1 MQRIREVRKD
11 LTGPVTYDYEA
22 DGLGTARWMDVS
34 WNGARIRLG
43 RYLRPGKQVRL
54 TFTTPVA
61 ESGMASVLT
70 RVAWC
75 RQVSDGLDFEA
86 GLQIFRR
93 DAEAALTFAVLC
105 QERSTK
111 ETSKAQ
117 ADGKETSRELR
128 SNAAYRGT
136 LAKAI

>member
-1 MQRIREVRKD
+1 MQRIRESRKG
-11 LTGPVTYDYEA
+11 LTGSVTYDYEA

-34 WNGARIRLG
+34 WNGAKIRLG

-54 TFTTPVA
+54 TFTTLVA

-75 RQVSDGLDFEA
+75 RQVPDGVDFEA

-93 DAEAALTFAVLC
+93 DPEAALTFAVLC
-105 QERSTK
+105 QDRST
-111 ETSKAQ
+111 TGRSMAQ
-117 ADGKETSRELR
+117 TDGKETSRESR
-128 SNAAYRGT
+128 SHAAYRGT